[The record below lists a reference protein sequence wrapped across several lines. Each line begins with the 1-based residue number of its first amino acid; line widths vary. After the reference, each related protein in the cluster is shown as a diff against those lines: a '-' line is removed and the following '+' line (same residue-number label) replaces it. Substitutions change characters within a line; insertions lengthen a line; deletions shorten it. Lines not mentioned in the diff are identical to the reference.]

1 VSFMENNPDWHGK
14 SPKPAEAIV
23 AIREIL
29 GVTEPAWDDYLKTDR
44 STAALVTE
52 LRALDKK

>member
-1 VSFMENNPDWHGK
+1 MENNPEWHGK

-29 GVTEPAWDDYLKTDR
+29 GVTEPAWEDYLRTDR
-44 STAALVTE
+44 TTAAIVDE
-52 LRALDKK
+52 LSALQRT